1 MKKILIL
8 LIFAFLINL
17 SIEEEKQLSNK
28 IVNTFKCVFDS
39 KKRIDDII
47 SFIEVLFTSDNIF
60 SLLTHLA
67 PIDSIFKECFNIS
80 LMDIISKFINP

>member
-28 IVNTFKCVFDS
+28 IVNTFKCVLDS

>member
-60 SLLTHLA
+60 SLLIHLA